1 MKYDVFVSYRRSSF
15 ESANLIAEKLRT
27 MGYSVFFD
35 VETLRS
41 GKFNEQLFKVIDECT
56 DFIIV
61 LPPDALDR
69 CHNAEDWV
77 RREVVYAMS
86 KNKNI
91 VPVMLSGF
99 EWPNPMPADM
109 EELCNYQSISAG
121 EKEFFDL
128 SMKRLAGYL
137 KSKKHRDLRKFFK
150 KFTATI
156 VAICVLLGVGWM
168 FVLKSAKTL
177 CYDVGVCLTLEMGI
191 LNTLRID
198 QINYNELWQNYL
210 GTISKPKI
218 SSKELAAETE
228 MIQNI
233 LSVFEEDVK
242 KLHDKVEKYSHFSSF
257 QTFLLGIY
265 DLAPQDISAFSA
277 FYDALFDEALGN
289 IAYMKMN
296 ATPPVR
302 DISRFMVEKQ
312 FEGWEYSFKS
322 LYYCYMATISEMPK
336 NVQEYYYENAKFS
349 AITNPIPLNKDQKEY
364 EHLIAVEM
372 AKYQG
377 VAKDIQLAV
386 EKHIAP
392 LKEQLQQ

>member
-1 MKYDVFVSYRRSSF
+1 
-15 ESANLIAEKLRT
+15 
-27 MGYSVFFD
+27 
-35 VETLRS
+35 
-41 GKFNEQLFKVIDECT
+41 
-56 DFIIV
+56 
-61 LPPDALDR
+61 
-69 CHNAEDWV
+69 
-77 RREVVYAMS
+77 
-86 KNKNI
+86 
-91 VPVMLSGF
+91 MLSGF